1 MNLVIIQNKQVVTTS
16 LQVAES
22 FEKRHDNVLREIE
35 GLLKIE
41 EAQNYFQEGTYEHP
55 QNKQKYRMFYM
66 NRDGFTLLA
75 MGFTGSKALAF
86 KLKYIQAFNEMERQL
101 TQPTTAELIAM
112 MAQQGVEQERRLN
125 AVEAKQLQLETKQ
138 DNIAEIVALN
148 PTEWRKKTTTI
159 LNKIALAR
167 GGFEEYRKVRNE
179 SYQVLDERAR
189 CKLDIRL
196 TNRKKEMALNGATKA
211 KLDKVSK
218 LDVIADDAR
227 LTEIYLAIVKEM
239 AIKHQIKVEGL
250 GA

>member
-1 MNLVIIQNKQVVTTS
+1 MNLVIIQNRQVVTTS

-22 FEKRHDNVLREIE
+22 FEKRHDNVMRDIE
-35 GLLKIE
+35 SFKKDVLNFE
-41 EAQNYFQEGTYEHP
+41 E
-55 QNKQKYRMFYM
+55 MFYETDTPDSYGRPRRTYLM

-75 MGFTGSKALAF
+75 MGFTGSKALDF
-86 KLKYIQAFNEMERQL
+86 KLKYIQEFNEMERQL

-125 AVEAKQLQLETKQ
+125 AVEEKQLQLETKQ
-138 DNIAEIVALN
+138 DNLAEIIALN
-148 PTEWRKKTTTI
+148 PTEWRKKVTNLI
-159 LNKIALAR
+159 NKIALSR
-167 GGFEEYRKVRNE
+167 GGFEAYRNVRNE
-179 SYQVLDERAR
+179 SYQILEERGR

-196 TNRKKEMALNGATKA
+196 NNRRKEMALNGITKS
-211 KLDKVSK
+211 KLEKVTK

-239 AIKHQIKVEGL
+239 AIKHSIKVEGL